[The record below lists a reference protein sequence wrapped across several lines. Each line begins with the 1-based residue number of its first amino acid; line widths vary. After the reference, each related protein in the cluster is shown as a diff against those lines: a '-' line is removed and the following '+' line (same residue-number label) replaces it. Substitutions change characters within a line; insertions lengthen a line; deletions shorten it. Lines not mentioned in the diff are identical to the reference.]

1 MSILTRDVT
10 DLPDGTRIPA
20 GPDIGNLTVVGTHI
34 AYDDFDHG
42 RLVGVEVDV
51 TVGLA
56 ADVDVDTLHLLVGA
70 ESAAWLGNTPTR
82 RYRLFYAPDAT
93 VTTIDDGR

>member
-1 MSILTRDVT
+1 MTPLIRDVT

-20 GPDIGNLTVVGTHI
+20 GPDIGNLTVVGTF
-34 AYDDFDHG
+34 DDYENG

-82 RYRLFYAPDAT
+82 RYRLYYPPNAT
-93 VTTIDDGR
+93 VTTIGDGAGS